1 MESIPKDTIAQ
12 KNDQMR
18 KTLTG
23 GKVFLTQGV
32 ECHPKRN
39 EIISAV
45 KTFDN
50 FTEDN
55 DAYGEHDC
63 AIFKLGNEDFMFK
76 IDYYDDNYEYFKE
89 DGNRV
94 LTIMCADEY

>member
-1 MESIPKDTIAQ
+1 MESIPKDIIAQ
-12 KNDQMR
+12 KNDQLR
-18 KTLTG
+18 KTFAG

-32 ECHPKRN
+32 ESHPMMN
-39 EIISAV
+39 EIINAV

-50 FTEDN
+50 FSEHN
-55 DAYGEHDC
+55 DPYGERDC

-76 IDYYDDNYEYFKE
+76 IDYYDDQYQYFKE